1 MVSFWD
7 ELMLKFFKGTQIE
20 ISERHL
26 EERAWSLGDNCGL
39 KTFVNYQQR
48 GDSEETTGWRTEWEE
63 GSYRTERFVKDARL
77 FPRLWFGFGYLPIS
91 DFKKKLKR
99 SLKFYSF
106 FFYFQVDFVY
116 IVWGGRLKCNR
127 VQRSHDI
134 PPPPRTHDLPHCH
147 YPQQNGMFVTIS
159 ELH

>member
-1 MVSFWD
+1 MRRPQD
-7 ELMLKFFKGTQIE
+7 GGQNGRKGHTEQ
-20 ISERHL
+20 SVL
-26 EERAWSLGDNCGL
+26 S
-39 KTFVNYQQR
+39 
-48 GDSEETTGWRTEWEE
+48 RTLD
-63 GSYRTERFVKDARL
+63 Y
-77 FPRLWFGFGYLPIS
+77 FPGFGLVLATFQFQI
-91 DFKKKLKR
+91 KKKKIKAKAQIL
-99 SLKFYSF
+99 LFF